1 MRLLK
6 HNPITPVKPPIKNF
20 IMKNNKSSSLFI
32 YRTREKGLEIFLQKD
47 GEKWQVPEHPVAAE
61 QAIPLQHD
69 DKFIALDP
77 VQAEDGKVGEGIAV
91 EGDWHDIPSLKSLML
106 QDVEF
111 VKKQIGIMIPDV
123 IEKGTFVAIKEA
135 FKRVL
140 PHQYEMLKELKDII
154 TDRNSVN
161 GI

>member
-1 MRLLK
+1 
-6 HNPITPVKPPIKNF
+6 
-20 IMKNNKSSSLFI
+20 MKNNKSSSLFI

-47 GEKWQVPEHPVAAE
+47 GENWQLPEQSIAAE
-61 QAIPLQHD
+61 QAIPLPND

-106 QDVEF
+106 QDVKF
-111 VKKQIGIMIPDV
+111 VKKQIDLMIPDAL
-123 IEKGTFVAIKEA
+123 EKGAFFAVKEA